1 MSLGAVVLCG
11 GESRRMGRPKAWL
24 PFGPELMLQRVV
36 RLIGTV
42 AQPIVVVAAPPLPAP
57 VADTDEV
64 EGRLRVALQSASVRE
79 AAAIVAAASV
89 RLRPIL
95 MTTAAMVVGMAPL
108 IFATGAGAVSRFN
121 IGVTIFAGMAI
132 GTLFTLFVTPAVYT
146 FLARDHAALMAKE
159 KALGHLKEEV
169 EVG

>member
-1 MSLGAVVLCG
+1 
-11 GESRRMGRPKAWL
+11 
-24 PFGPELMLQRVV
+24 
-36 RLIGTV
+36 
-42 AQPIVVVAAPPLPAP
+42 
-57 VADTDEV
+57 
-64 EGRLRVALQSASVRE
+64 
-79 AAAIVAAASV
+79 
-89 RLRPIL
+89 LRPIL

-146 FLARDHAALMAKE
+146 FLARDHAALMARE
-159 KALGHLKEEV
+159 KGLGRLKKEEV